1 MYPSELKTL
10 RRLLD
15 VAQNELIK
23 TKVLNQVDQERFE
36 YFLAATTVKNEV
48 DIFSSRYAS
57 FPKIRPDKL
66 NPSGIDYSANA
77 FC

>member
-1 MYPSELKTL
+1 MSL

-36 YFLAATTVKNEV
+36 NLLAATTVKNEV

-57 FPKIRPDKL
+57 FPKIRPI
-66 NPSGIDYSANA
+66 N
-77 FC
+77 